1 MEVVLL
7 DHGKIVDEYMSKCS
21 VEMNAPWHLSY
32 LDNYK
37 LNVQMDGFYIYN
49 SLYTAQTIMDKAI

>member
-1 MEVVLL
+1 M
-7 DHGKIVDEYMSKCS
+7 HYAICRI
-21 VEMNAPWHLSY
+21 

-49 SLYTAQTIMDKAI
+49 SLYTAQTIMDKEI